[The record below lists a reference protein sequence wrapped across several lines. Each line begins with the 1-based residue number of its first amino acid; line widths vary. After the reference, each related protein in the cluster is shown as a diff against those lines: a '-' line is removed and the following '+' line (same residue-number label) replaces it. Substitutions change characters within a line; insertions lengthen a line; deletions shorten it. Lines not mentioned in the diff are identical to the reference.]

1 MNESLGPAAGP
12 AAVSATAVG
21 TPAPEGRARRGIRK
35 SRIGRVISDKMQKTV
50 VVEVSRRGRHPVYK
64 KIVRHSARY
73 KAHDE
78 RGEAHVGDTVL
89 IAETRP
95 ISKDKRWRVVRVVEK
110 AR

>member
-1 MNESLGPAAGP
+1 MNETAGP
-12 AAVSATAVG
+12 RPSAK
-21 TPAPEGRARRGIRK
+21 RGIRK
-35 SRIGRVISDKMQKTV
+35 TRTGLVVSDKMQKTV
-50 VVEVSRRGRHPVYK
+50 VVKVSRRGRHPVYEK
-64 KIVRHSARY
+64 VVRHSARY

>member
-1 MNESLGPAAGP
+1 MNEMAPQAPREASAPTAAG
-12 AAVSATAVG
+12 AGEG
-21 TPAPEGRARRGIRK
+21 TRRGIRK
-35 SRIGRVISDKMQKTV
+35 TRIGRVVSDKMQKTV

-64 KIVRHSARY
+64 KIVQHSVRY

-78 RGEAHVGDTVL
+78 RGEAHAGDTVL

-95 ISKDKRWRVVRVVEK
+95 MSKEKRWRVVRVVEK

>member
-1 MNESLGPAAGP
+1 MNEMTGPA
-12 AAVSATAVG
+12 
-21 TPAPEGRARRGIRK
+21 EKRRIRK
-35 SRIGRVISDKMQKTV
+35 TRTGRVVSDKMQKTV
-50 VVEVSRRGRHPVYK
+50 VVEISRRGQHPVYK

>member
-1 MNESLGPAAGP
+1 MNEMATPQSTAAP
-12 AAVSATAVG
+12 VSPKRGMRKTRVG
-21 TPAPEGRARRGIRK
+21 L
-35 SRIGRVISDKMQKTV
+35 VVSDKMQKTV
-50 VVEVSRRGRHPVYK
+50 VVEVSRRGRHPVYHK
-64 KIVRHSARY
+64 VVRHSARY

>member
-1 MNESLGPAAGP
+1 MNEMTTPQS
-12 AAVSATAVG
+12 AAVR
-21 TPAPEGRARRGIRK
+21 RAIRK
-35 SRIGRVISDKMQKTV
+35 TRTGLVVSDKMQKTV
-50 VVEVSRRGRHPVYK
+50 VVEVSRRGRHPVYQK
-64 KIVRHSARY
+64 VVRHSARY